1 MATSSEGFQQRTEA
15 LRADLVAQ
23 GRRVQSILEV
33 AFQSLFVRN
42 AERAAWVNTQEDAV
56 DAADV
61 SIERACVALLTD
73 ATRQGSELSER
84 QLRAVLTIVK
94 VNNELE
100 RVADVATEIAA
111 IVLPGGAMA
120 AQAAGGA
127 FPDTFRVMANSVIG
141 ILRDCN
147 SAVLRDDP
155 QLANIVLQSQHAVTA
170 FKDAVLRD
178 AEQRLAG
185 GLVRPDFAFLLH
197 EVANQCELIADHC
210 TNIAEQVI
218 YLTTGAIVR
227 HLESSWVQV
236 PQNAANQGRAGA

>member
-1 MATSSEGFQQRTEA
+1 MATTPEGFLRRTDS
-15 LRADLVAQ
+15 LKGDLVAQ
-23 GRRVQSILEV
+23 GKRVQAMVEA
-33 AFQSLFVRN
+33 AFGALFDRD
-42 AERAAWVNTQEDAV
+42 ARRADWAIREDDTV

-61 SIERACVALLTD
+61 AIERASVALLTD
-73 ATRQGSELSER
+73 ATRQGAELKE
-84 QLRAVLTIVK
+84 QELRAVLTIVK

-100 RVADVATEIAA
+100 RVADVATEIA
-111 IVLPGGAMA
+111 
-120 AQAAGGA
+120 QASRSAPTGA

-147 SAVLRDDP
+147 ASVLSNDP

-178 AEQRLAG
+178 AEQKLAAG
-185 GLVRPDFAFLLH
+185 AVKPDFAFLLH

-218 YLTTGAIVR
+218 YLASGAIVR
-227 HLESSWVQV
+227 HEQTSWVRV
-236 PQNAANQGRAGA
+236 PQNPPGA